1 MIHLNTAGQG
11 RMPDAVRT
19 VLTECVRLE
28 DRFGPHVLE
37 ERVGDLVHGE
47 VHQRLEG
54 LLNTPDG
61 HTELFTGGAT
71 AFDAL
76 VSGLTLGRGDRIWT
90 TPYES
95 AARLTTLRSVRD
107 RTRCRIEVV
116 PLRPDGDLD
125 LGWMAAHIDD
135 SVALVSVV
143 HVPASRGIINPVED
157 IGRLLAPHRCL
168 YAVDAAYSLGQ
179 LPVDVSRIGCH
190 LLTGDGWR
198 FLRGPRAVGFAYVA
212 PRLREELSRS
222 DFGGGRPVRPSSPRA
237 SPSRYRRRRGRGV
250 HLGAGPPRGAAG
262 PAVRGAG
269 SGAALRRRRRS
280 RRGTARARPVPLGG
294 PRLPPPR
301 PVLGAPT
308 ARPGGAGRGGVED
321 GGRADSA
328 ARPPRGPR
336 HGPARIGVRGHHAA
350 GHRRLRGGPRQNGG
364 RRQLAPRFPC
374 AGRPCPHR
382 SRRQLTDSST
392 GPVRRFSGPV
402 LRACR
407 VHFQP
412 FSSEPGDSGRRDRRA
427 HFLVT
432 GGCSSTASRCG
443 TCGMSPC
450 TPTVRPRTSLESHV
464 PSPVHLGIC
473 DRGPPRQDR

>member
-61 HTELFTGGAT
+61 HTELFTGGAA

-135 SVALVSVV
+135 SVALVSVT
-143 HVPASRGIINPVED
+143 HVPANRGIVNPVED

-222 DFGGGRPVRPSSPRA
+222 DFGGGAPRA
-237 SPSRYRRRRGRGV
+237 AAFTARVPEPVPATAAVAALTSALAHRAELPAQPYEELIPALHCAVVDVPGMELLAPGRYHSAVLAFHHPDLSSALLRRGLAERGV
-250 HLGAGPPRGAAG
+250 
-262 PAVRGAG
+262 AVWKTVADQ
-269 SGAALRRRRRS
+269 
-280 RRGTARARPVPLGG
+280 TPL
-294 PRLPPPR
+294 LD
-301 PVLGAPT
+301 
-308 ARPGGAGRGGVED
+308 RPGG
-321 GGRADSA
+321 RATALRASVYEGTTRQDIDAFAEALAKTVADVSSRRVFPA
-328 ARPPRGPR
+328 PGDL
-336 HGPARIGVRGHHAA
+336 ARIA
-350 GHRRLRGGPRQNGG
+350 
-364 RRQLAPRFPC
+364 
-374 AGRPCPHR
+374 
-382 SRRQLTDSST
+382 
-392 GPVRRFSGPV
+392 
-402 LRACR
+402 
-407 VHFQP
+407 
-412 FSSEPGDSGRRDRRA
+412 
-427 HFLVT
+427 LV
-432 GGCSSTASRCG
+432 GS
-443 TCGMSPC
+443 
-450 TPTVRPRTSLESHV
+450 
-464 PSPVHLGIC
+464 
-473 DRGPPRQDR
+473 

>member
-61 HTELFTGGAT
+61 HTELFTGGAA

-222 DFGGGRPVRPSSPRA
+222 DFGGGAPRA
-237 SPSRYRRRRGRGV
+237 AEFTTRVPEPVPATAAVAAFTSALAHRAELPAQPYEELVPALHCAVVDVPGVELLAPGRYHSAVLAFHHPDLSSALLRRGLAERGV
-250 HLGAGPPRGAAG
+250 
-262 PAVRGAG
+262 AVWKTVAEQ
-269 SGAALRRRRRS
+269 
-280 RRGTARARPVPLGG
+280 TPL
-294 PRLPPPR
+294 LD
-301 PVLGAPT
+301 
-308 ARPGGAGRGGVED
+308 RPGGRATALRASVYEGTTRQDIDAFAEALAKTVADVSSRRVLPAPGGL
-321 GGRADSA
+321 
-328 ARPPRGPR
+328 
-336 HGPARIGVRGHHAA
+336 ARIA
-350 GHRRLRGGPRQNGG
+350 
-364 RRQLAPRFPC
+364 
-374 AGRPCPHR
+374 
-382 SRRQLTDSST
+382 
-392 GPVRRFSGPV
+392 
-402 LRACR
+402 
-407 VHFQP
+407 
-412 FSSEPGDSGRRDRRA
+412 
-427 HFLVT
+427 LV
-432 GGCSSTASRCG
+432 GS
-443 TCGMSPC
+443 
-450 TPTVRPRTSLESHV
+450 
-464 PSPVHLGIC
+464 
-473 DRGPPRQDR
+473 

>member
-61 HTELFTGGAT
+61 HTELFTGGAA

-222 DFGGGRPVRPSSPRA
+222 DFGGGAPRA
-237 SPSRYRRRRGRGV
+237 AAFTTRVPEPVPATAAVAAFTSALAHRAELPAQPYEELIPALHCAVVDVPGMELLAPGRYHSAVLAFHHPDLSSALLRRGLAERGV
-250 HLGAGPPRGAAG
+250 
-262 PAVRGAG
+262 AVWKTVAEQ
-269 SGAALRRRRRS
+269 
-280 RRGTARARPVPLGG
+280 TPL
-294 PRLPPPR
+294 LD
-301 PVLGAPT
+301 
-308 ARPGGAGRGGVED
+308 RPGG
-321 GGRADSA
+321 RATALRASVYEGTTRQDIDAFAEALAKTVADVSSRRVFPA
-328 ARPPRGPR
+328 PGDL
-336 HGPARIGVRGHHAA
+336 ARIA
-350 GHRRLRGGPRQNGG
+350 
-364 RRQLAPRFPC
+364 
-374 AGRPCPHR
+374 
-382 SRRQLTDSST
+382 
-392 GPVRRFSGPV
+392 
-402 LRACR
+402 
-407 VHFQP
+407 
-412 FSSEPGDSGRRDRRA
+412 
-427 HFLVT
+427 LV
-432 GGCSSTASRCG
+432 GS
-443 TCGMSPC
+443 
-450 TPTVRPRTSLESHV
+450 
-464 PSPVHLGIC
+464 
-473 DRGPPRQDR
+473 